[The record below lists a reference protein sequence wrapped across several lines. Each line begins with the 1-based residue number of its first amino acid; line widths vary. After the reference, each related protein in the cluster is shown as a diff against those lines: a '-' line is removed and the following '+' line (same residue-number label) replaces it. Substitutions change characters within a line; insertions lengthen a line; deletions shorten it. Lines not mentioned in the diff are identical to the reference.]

1 MTSGINTRP
10 LQSVMMQQTLSD
22 QGGTHLIME
31 NGASF
36 PIFKQYLNR
45 RINDD
50 KLRSRQ

>member
-1 MTSGINTRP
+1 MKSGINIRP
-10 LQSVMMQQTLSD
+10 LQPVMLQQTLSD

-31 NGASF
+31 YGASF
-36 PIFKQYLNR
+36 PIIKQYLNR